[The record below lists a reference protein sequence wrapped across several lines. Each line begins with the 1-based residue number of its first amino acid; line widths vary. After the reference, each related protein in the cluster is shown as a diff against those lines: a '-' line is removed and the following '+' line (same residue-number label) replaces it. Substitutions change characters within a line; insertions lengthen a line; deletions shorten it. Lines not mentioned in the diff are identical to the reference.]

1 MSSTWL
7 TTFDMFHY
15 IGNIFKSGIGSPCS
29 RKVELMEKTCQYLL
43 RGHSTG
49 HSCELLFVAVS
60 ILLLRSSSIFP
71 W

>member
-15 IGNIFKSGIGSPCS
+15 IGNIFKSGIGRPCS

-43 RGHSTG
+43 RGPFHWT
-49 HSCELLFVAVS
+49 
-60 ILLLRSSSIFP
+60 
-71 W
+71 